1 MISRQTKWRGGQDR
15 EEQVVGKE
23 TFLERHAGVRLRRP
37 LHTHLAYSA
46 GDSACYLVDSREP
59 LKSEAE
65 ARPRADSGFRK

>member
-23 TFLERHAGVRLRRP
+23 TCLERHVGVRLRRP

-46 GDSACYLVDSREP
+46 GESAYYLVDSREP

-65 ARPRADSGFRK
+65 GQPRADSGSRK